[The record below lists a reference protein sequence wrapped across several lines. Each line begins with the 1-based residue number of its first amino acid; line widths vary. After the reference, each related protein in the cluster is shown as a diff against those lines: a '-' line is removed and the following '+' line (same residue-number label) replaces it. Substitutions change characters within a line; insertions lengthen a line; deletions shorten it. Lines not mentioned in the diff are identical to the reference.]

1 MGIFKAIFGFLK
13 KLWKALRVVLVIVLI
28 CLAIFFSFGGA
39 LVVLGVT
46 FTGGWAALLAVGLAF
61 LVDPETA
68 TDAVMAVG
76 KAVGTATGA
85 LIAAVGTGVG
95 AAASGSGLLGLLAVG
110 LGIWWFMNRESD
122 QKAQTTARGDTPTSD
137 PLGVMQ

>member
-1 MGIFKAIFGFLK
+1 MGIFKSIFGFLK
-13 KLWKALRVVLVIVLI
+13 KLWKALRVVLVIILI

-46 FTGGWAALLAVGLAF
+46 FTGGWAALMAVGLAF

-85 LIAAVGTGVG
+85 LIAAVGAGVG
-95 AAASGSGLLGLLAVG
+95 AAVSGSGLLGLLAVG

-122 QKAQTTARGDTPTSD
+122 REAQTPALNDAPKSGQS
-137 PLGVMQ
+137 GVA